1 MDQLDLKL
9 YPKIELR
16 FFKSFKSH
24 GTVTSYKGWR
34 SAKRDFKLN
43 LALGPEKLNHA
54 YNYNDQGCFHG
65 VFVLILYSTKSTR
78 KDWIQSDVEFQKTI
92 VPLHWQPSPTP
103 PVSKYLE
110 KLKSRTV
117 KKRWSEHILVL
128 ITFTHPPH
136 S

>member
-9 YPKIELR
+9 YPKIKLR
-16 FFKSFKSH
+16 FFKSH

-34 SAKRDFKLN
+34 KVKGISNWIQLWVQKKI
-43 LALGPEKLNHA
+43 NHA
-54 YNYNDQGCFHG
+54 YNYNDQGWFHG
-65 VFVLILYSTKSTR
+65 VFVLILCSTKSMR
-78 KDWIQSDVEFQKTI
+78 KNWIQSDVEFQKTI

-128 ITFTHPPH
+128 ITFTQPLH